1 MKYLKY
7 LFVSILGTIII
18 FILINFN
25 TTTRE
30 YYIKNNTIIN
40 EFNNL
45 KSNILQLKYN
55 VLTNSVYMYEN
66 NDKINESIKV
76 LEKSINNLINN
87 KFLQQNFF
95 DEYVKIKILQKIINK
110 KINNVYEYQIANSA
124 IKNSTMYLANLLKK
138 YQTLNIDHS
147 KYKDYQIKLIE
158 VVSDVFLAKS
168 SFDKDYIN
176 KNVIKFF
183 ENFSNDEKIK
193 SFNDVF
199 VANLKVFS
207 EYFPVYDKQIKNIL
221 NNNDIKLLNKIY
233 NSYFVKMNQKLKIVK
248 IVSWVLIIFVL
259 ATGMLIMFLLYK
271 EEKEKIELQKLNKEI
286 KQILIIDKLT
296 GLFNRTKFDEDITKF
311 KHPVLIL
318 INIDKFKHINDYY
331 GMAFGDKVLIK
342 VAEILKNLV
351 GSGKKIYRIGAD
363 DFALLYEYEKDKKY
377 EDIAKKI
384 INYFD
389 NHNLQIENI
398 KLILSV
404 SIGISF
410 KPPYLENADI
420 ALKNVKKDI
429 RKKCLIYNDS
439 MNEKEKIG
447 INIIKTKTL
456 YEAIKNDRIIPYFQP
471 IVDVK
476 TGKIVKYEVLARVI
490 TNNGIQS
497 IFPYLQIAKETKL
510 YSDITKTI
518 FLKAFEKL
526 KNKNVEFSL
535 NVSID
540 DIIDENMAGFFEEL
554 YENNRETVKNMTLE
568 LLESEAIGDYNI
580 IEKFINASKQKEAK
594 IAIDDFGSGYSN
606 FSRILNLHIDYI
618 KIDGSLIKNIT
629 NDVKSYKIVKFLA
642 SFAKENNIKTIAEFV
657 ENKEI
662 LEIIKDIGIDYAQGY
677 YFYKPDPEIL

>member
-18 FILINFN
+18 FLLINFN

-30 YYIKNNTIIN
+30 YYIKNNIIIN

-45 KSNILQLKYN
+45 KNNILQLKYN

-66 NDKINESIKV
+66 NDKINESIRV
-76 LEKSINNLINN
+76 LEKSVNNLINN
-87 KFLQQNFF
+87 KFFKKNFF
-95 DEYVKIKILQKIINK
+95 NEYNKVKDLQKLLNK
-110 KINNVYEYQIANSA
+110 KISNVYEYQIANSA

>member
-18 FILINFN
+18 FLLINFN